1 MGPVSTL
8 LDSSPLCRVAQ
19 RPPVSGLS
27 VLHGLAVGQPRARA
41 ARGPPGLGSRL
52 EEYGTFVRDIFAH
65 GEHPLA
71 RESGEAVLFGGAQ
84 DHSSIITVS
93 PLALVPAFVCCA

>member
-1 MGPVSTL
+1 MALRSDNRAHALRAVRRAWVRGRRSTA
-8 LDSSPLCRVAQ
+8 P
-19 RPPVSGLS
+19 
-27 VLHGLAVGQPRARA
+27 
-41 ARGPPGLGSRL
+41 
-52 EEYGTFVRDIFAH
+52 FVRDIFAH